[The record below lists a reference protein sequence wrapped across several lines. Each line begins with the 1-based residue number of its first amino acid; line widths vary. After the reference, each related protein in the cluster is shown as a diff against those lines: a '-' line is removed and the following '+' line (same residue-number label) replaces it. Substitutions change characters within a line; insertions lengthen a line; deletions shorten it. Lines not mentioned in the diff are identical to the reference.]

1 MPFTDALRE
10 KDDAKG
16 AVFIDIE
23 VTPGAKVTQV
33 PSGYNEWRKRIEV
46 KISEAARKGKA
57 NEQVI
62 EEIAAL
68 FFVPQSRVFI
78 ENGMTGSKKTIKIDG
93 ISLESAREI
102 LAGALRK
109 IEEVNET
116 R

>member
-1 MPFTDALRE
+1 MPLTDALRE
-10 KDDAKG
+10 KEG

-33 PSGYNEWRKRIEV
+33 PGGYNEWRKRVDV
-46 KISEAARKGKA
+46 KISEAPRKGKA

-62 EEIAAL
+62 EETAAL
-68 FFVPQSRVFI
+68 FCVSPSRVFI
-78 ENGMTGSKKTIKIDG
+78 ENGMTCSKKTIRIDG
-93 ISLESAREI
+93 ISLRSVQEI

-109 IEEVNET
+109 IEEADEP

>member
-10 KDDAKG
+10 KEDS
-16 AVFIDIE
+16 VFIDIE
-23 VTPGAKVTQV
+23 VTPGAKVIQV

-62 EEIAAL
+62 EEMAAL

-78 ENGMTGSKKTIKIDG
+78 ENGMTGSKKTIRIDG
-93 ISLESAREI
+93 ISLEYVLEI
-102 LAGALRK
+102 LEGALRK
-109 IEEVNET
+109 IEEINET

>member
-10 KDDAKG
+10 KED
-16 AVFIDIE
+16 AVFMDIE

-62 EEIAAL
+62 EETAAL

-78 ENGMTGSKKTIKIDG
+78 ESGMTGSKKTIRIDG
-93 ISLESAREI
+93 MSLEDARKI
-102 LAGALRK
+102 LADALRK
-109 IEEVNET
+109 IEEINDT

>member
-10 KDDAKG
+10 KKD

-23 VTPGAKVTQV
+23 VTPGAKVIQV
-33 PSGYNEWRKRIEV
+33 PSGYNEWRKRIEI
-46 KISEAARKGKA
+46 KISEAAQKGKA

-62 EEIAAL
+62 EETAAL
-68 FFVPQSRVFI
+68 FLVPQSRVFI
-78 ENGMTGSKKTIKIDG
+78 ENGMTGSKKTIRIDG
-93 ISLESAREI
+93 MSLESVREI

-109 IEEVNET
+109 IEEINET